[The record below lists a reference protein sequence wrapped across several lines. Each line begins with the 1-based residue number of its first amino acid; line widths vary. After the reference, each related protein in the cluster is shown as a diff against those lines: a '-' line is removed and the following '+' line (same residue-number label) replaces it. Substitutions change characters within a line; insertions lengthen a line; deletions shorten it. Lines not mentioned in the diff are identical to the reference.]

1 MSGSLRYKNP
11 DLQALLAGEY
21 VLGSLHG
28 QARRR
33 FEALMLADPALR
45 EQVQQWSQRLEP
57 LNEAL
62 EAMTPPARVWTAIE
76 QKIGMTAVDK
86 KPLWNNVVFWRRL
99 GMVAAA
105 ASLVLALLVGI
116 PLYQTPAPER
126 IAFVTDAS
134 EQPVWLVSAAPRS
147 RKLRIKTLK
156 PMSMPAGE
164 VCVLWLVWKD
174 GFNQGVTVLPDNM
187 GEMSVALPKT
197 MERDPNKA
205 DLVVTV
211 ETGDDAVTNMQ
222 GKVMFKGPWTEL

>member
-33 FEALMLADPALR
+33 FEALMLTDPALR
-45 EQVQQWSQRLEP
+45 AAVLQWARRLEP
-57 LNEAL
+57 LNEEL
-62 EAMTPPARVWTAIE
+62 EAVTPPARVWARIE
-76 QKIGMTAVDK
+76 QQLGIATENTS
-86 KPLWNNVVFWRRL
+86 LWNNVVFWRRL

-105 ASLVLALLVGI
+105 ASLLLALLIGF
-116 PLYQTPAPER
+116 PLFQTPAPER
-126 IAFVTDAS
+126 IAFLTDSTDEPA
-134 EQPVWLVSAAPRS
+134 WLVSAGPRS
-147 RKLRIKTLK
+147 RTLRIKTLK

-174 GFNQGVTVLPDNM
+174 GFNQGVAVLPENT
-187 GEMSVALPKT
+187 GEMKVPLPKA
-197 MERDPNKA
+197 MKRDPNKA
-205 DLVVTV
+205 ELVVTV
-211 ETGDDAVTNMQ
+211 ETGDDAATNMQ